1 LVYYFDLNQRST
13 MNKQQKQN
21 KKTKFFLDYN
31 FHKTFP
37 AITSSKNNYLYLT
50 NKHIVFDIL
59 SGAIVLYLG
68 YDNKRVIKT
77 IIDQINTSI
86 LYFCSSFWNYSLV
99 NELCKEL
106 INGTRGQMGR
116 VYLTS
121 SGISPLNNIPY
132 TLLIFLGSEVIEIT
146 VKLAR

>member
-1 LVYYFDLNQRST
+1 
-13 MNKQQKQN
+13 MNKQQKQD

-31 FHKTFP
+31 FHKAFP
-37 AITSSKNNYLYLT
+37 AITSSKGNYLYLAD
-50 NKHIVFDIL
+50 KHIVFDIL
-59 SGAIVLYLG
+59 SGAVVLCLG

-77 IIDQINTSI
+77 IIDQINTGV

-132 TLLIFLGSEVIEIT
+132 TLLIFPGSKVIEVII
-146 VKLAR
+146 KLTR